1 MVVSCVAGS
10 HKEALLN
17 LHELIYCILL
27 KFTGS
32 FPVQKVCSHESQQSG
47 TCSEKERVSEKSVRE
62 VSC

>member
-1 MVVSCVAGS
+1 MVVSCVAGN

-32 FPVQKVCSHESQQSG
+32 FPV
-47 TCSEKERVSEKSVRE
+47 
-62 VSC
+62 